1 MNSSLDYLAYPVVV
15 SNHRQTTAFRRKLDL
30 GHYLSHQNRLQIAK
44 PTVDTKPPAA
54 HTHLILKLSKLQ
66 CEQKRMDRIEYEN
79 RQLCEK
85 IASVHR
91 GPAKV
96 DCWNSYFSRSL
107 NREMRNRE
115 LMRITMENQAILK
128 RLSSRKSHYDR
139 RVSETDWQA
148 RVRTPGATSGTR
160 PSTFPPEMTRSV
172 TEDRTLPRLPGHPE
186 SRDPQDTTIKPGT
199 MVSMAELHAFVSG

>member
-96 DCWNSYFSRSL
+96 DCWNSYFSR
-107 NREMRNRE
+107 
-115 LMRITMENQAILK
+115 
-128 RLSSRKSHYDR
+128 
-139 RVSETDWQA
+139 
-148 RVRTPGATSGTR
+148 RTPGATSGTR